1 MRRGLTA
8 AGPRRPHL
16 CGLRFFVLR
25 RPGAPAAP
33 EPGPRAEGKASEPDT
48 RSPARHAA
56 PISRRTTKAAIY
68 AASVF
73 LTSAAPAPRQ
83 LQSRSPPPWSGTDTP
98 AVPKPGLAPQGK
110 HRSSARNIPAARHP
124 HHPEPAGKAFPSPA
138 PAVSHRPSRS
148 SYPPGSLKR
157 SGPRTGTASLHP
169 RPRRRPESARHTHP
183 APAPKA
189 PSRTSLRLPYTPTT
203 RRGSAPKSNSRTRIP
218 PAAPHFLPPL
228 TPAST
233 KKPPPSPEP
242 PPFIHILNTPP
253 PRHPHFPEPAGKKHP
268 LPAPPSTP
276 APPEKAPSRTPSQT
290 PLCTHTRRGRAP
302 EPAPPH
308 IRILART
315 IRPPRTGREKAPSS
329 CHAFHTRATPHP
341 SPPFRTNGSAPE
353 PDTRSPARHAA
364 SIRRRTTEAAISAAS
379 VFYLPPPHPGCSGI
393 LSATRSGTN
402 PPPHT
407 DSRLPDDTSVQ
418 HSLAPRPPLRRPNQP
433 PTHTSC
439 RASPR
444 PPPRQT
450 QKSGS
455 RHRNRHPT
463 SASSPAPSAPR
474 TGWEKAPSSCHV
486 FHVRA
491 ARKSAAP
498 HLSPPPHIRILA
510 HLHLSPTPCSRAPPK
525 LPLSPPRNAR
535 KNVTPHPAGRR
546 PAPSRTSKCL
556 PSPAGTKK
564 AAAR

>member
-8 AGPRRPHL
+8 AGPRRPHR

-56 PISRRTTKAAIY
+56 PISRRTTEAAIC

-189 PSRTSLRLPYTPTT
+189 PPRTSLRPH
-203 RRGSAPKSNSRTRIP
+203 APARTR
-218 PAAPHFLPPL
+218 
-228 TPAST
+228 
-233 KKPPPSPEP
+233 
-242 PPFIHILNTPP
+242 
-253 PRHPHFPEPAGKKHP
+253 
-268 LPAPPSTP
+268 
-276 APPEKAPSRTPSQT
+276 EK
-290 PLCTHTRRGRAP
+290 
-302 EPAPPH
+302 
-308 IRILART
+308 
-315 IRPPRTGREKAPSS
+315 
-329 CHAFHTRATPHP
+329 
-341 SPPFRTNGSAPE
+341 
-353 PDTRSPARHAA
+353 
-364 SIRRRTTEAAISAAS
+364 
-379 VFYLPPPHPGCSGI
+379 
-393 LSATRSGTN
+393 
-402 PPPHT
+402 
-407 DSRLPDDTSVQ
+407 
-418 HSLAPRPPLRRPNQP
+418 LR
-433 PTHTSC
+433 
-439 RASPR
+439 
-444 PPPRQT
+444 
-450 QKSGS
+450 
-455 RHRNRHPT
+455 
-463 SASSPAPSAPR
+463 
-474 TGWEKAPSSCHV
+474 
-486 FHVRA
+486 
-491 ARKSAAP
+491 
-498 HLSPPPHIRILA
+498 SPPPHIRILA

-535 KNVTPHPAGRR
+535 KNVTPHPAGRL
-546 PAPSRTSKCL
+546 PAPFRTSKCL

>member
-56 PISRRTTKAAIY
+56 PISRRTTEAAIY

-268 LPAPPSTP
+268 LPATPSTP
-276 APPEKAPSRTPSQT
+276 ALPHT
-290 PLCTHTRRGRAP
+290 PLRRSAPMGAHRSPTHAARHVTQRPSAAGPRRPPSVRPPFFIFHRLTPAVPASSPPPGPALTPPTHRQSPTRRHKRPTLACPTTSSPAPKPTAHTHLLPRLPAPPRTRPHQGKAP
-302 EPAPPH
+302 EPAPTHPH
-308 IRILART
+308 
-315 IRPPRTGREKAPSS
+315 
-329 CHAFHTRATPHP
+329 
-341 SPPFRTNGSAPE
+341 
-353 PDTRSPARHAA
+353 
-364 SIRRRTTEAAISAAS
+364 
-379 VFYLPPPHPGCSGI
+379 
-393 LSATRSGTN
+393 
-402 PPPHT
+402 
-407 DSRLPDDTSVQ
+407 
-418 HSLAPRPPLRRPNQP
+418 PRPPAPLSDSLLTRPTQAP
-433 PTHTSC
+433 PLATPQRPKKRHP
-439 RASPR
+439 ASRR
-444 PPPRQT
+444 PPPRAFPHLQVPPLPGRHK
-450 QKSGS
+450 KSGS
-455 RHRNRHPT
+455 
-463 SASSPAPSAPR
+463 
-474 TGWEKAPSSCHV
+474 
-486 FHVRA
+486 
-491 ARKSAAP
+491 
-498 HLSPPPHIRILA
+498 
-510 HLHLSPTPCSRAPPK
+510 
-525 LPLSPPRNAR
+525 PL
-535 KNVTPHPAGRR
+535 
-546 PAPSRTSKCL
+546 
-556 PSPAGTKK
+556 K
-564 AAAR
+564 AAALRSNRRAISYP

>member
-56 PISRRTTKAAIY
+56 PISRRTTEAAIC

-268 LPAPPSTP
+268 LPATSSTS
-276 APPEKAPSRTPSQT
+276 APPGKAPLRTSLRP
-290 PLCTHTRRGRAP
+290 HAP
-302 EPAPPH
+302 
-308 IRILART
+308 ART
-315 IRPPRTGREKAPSS
+315 REK
-329 CHAFHTRATPHP
+329 
-341 SPPFRTNGSAPE
+341 
-353 PDTRSPARHAA
+353 
-364 SIRRRTTEAAISAAS
+364 
-379 VFYLPPPHPGCSGI
+379 
-393 LSATRSGTN
+393 
-402 PPPHT
+402 
-407 DSRLPDDTSVQ
+407 
-418 HSLAPRPPLRRPNQP
+418 LR
-433 PTHTSC
+433 
-439 RASPR
+439 
-444 PPPRQT
+444 
-450 QKSGS
+450 
-455 RHRNRHPT
+455 
-463 SASSPAPSAPR
+463 
-474 TGWEKAPSSCHV
+474 
-486 FHVRA
+486 
-491 ARKSAAP
+491 
-498 HLSPPPHIRILA
+498 SPPPHIRILA

-535 KNVTPHPAGRR
+535 KNVTPHPAGRL